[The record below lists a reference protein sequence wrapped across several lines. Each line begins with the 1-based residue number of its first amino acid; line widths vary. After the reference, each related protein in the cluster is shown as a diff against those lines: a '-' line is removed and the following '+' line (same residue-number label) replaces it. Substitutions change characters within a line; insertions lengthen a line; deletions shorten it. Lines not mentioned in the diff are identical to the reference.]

1 MLKTKIMSKL
11 FDTKAIKDQIEKNK
25 NTEIE
30 FRIGVSKFDKEQL
43 CYCLVRA
50 INKTNI
56 EVLLLK
62 TMNNEQDFDLEVLH
76 LQKIFDALVVTEEK

>member
-1 MLKTKIMSKL
+1 MNTL
-11 FDTKAIKDQIEKNK
+11 FDGKEIKEAIEKLK
-25 NTEIE
+25 NGHTDY
-30 FRIGVSKFDKEQL
+30 RIGVSKLDKHNL

-50 INKTNI
+50 TPNTNI